1 MAFPMDYRC
10 PVCGANLAKRK
21 LTQALI
27 ARMEM
32 DCSQC
37 GKSIS
42 LNVHR
47 AEEITVLAGFGA
59 FVVLVAVAY
68 STQSQALGLAAFA
81 VAMLTALA
89 LPMLERTYLR
99 AWPRYTPTEKAPR

>member
-21 LTQALI
+21 LTQAI
-27 ARMEM
+27 VARMEI
-32 DCSQC
+32 DCSHC
-37 GKSIS
+37 GRKIR
-42 LNVHR
+42 LNVHL
-47 AEEITVLAGFGA
+47 AEEITVLAGFGS
-59 FVVLVAVAY
+59 FVALATVAY

-89 LPMLERTYLR
+89 LPLLEKTYLR
-99 AWPRYTPTEKAPR
+99 AWPRYSATEQASR